1 MSNIKACA
9 AFVRAQA
16 AFGPALKTSVNPA
29 FKSRYSDLASCVD
42 AVMEA
47 LNANGLALMQI
58 PADCESGVC
67 VETLFVHE
75 SGEILNGGKFR
86 APVTK
91 QDAQGYGSATT
102 YARRYG
108 LMAACGIAPEDD
120 DGAAAVKA
128 APQRTAA
135 PTPKPAAA
143 PSIEAIVAQIVADT
157 KRDPAVAAAKLA
169 KSPDDRRDA
178 IWAKLPADTQTAL
191 ADNWPGA

>member
-9 AFVRAQA
+9 AFVKAQA

-29 FKSRYSDLASCVD
+29 FKSRYSDLASCID

-120 DGAAAVKA
+120 DGNAAAKA
-128 APQRTAA
+128 APQRAA
-135 PTPKPAAA
+135 APKPAAA
-143 PSIEAIVAQIVADT
+143 PGIDSIVAQIIADA
-157 KRDPAVAAAKLA
+157 KRDPAATAAKLA
-169 KSPDDRRDA
+169 ESADDRRDA
-178 IWAKLPADTQTAL
+178 IWAKLPADTRTAL
-191 ADNWPGA
+191 TDNWPA

>member
-9 AFVRAQA
+9 AFVKAQS

-29 FKSRYSDLASCVD
+29 FKSRYSDLASCID

-47 LNANGLALMQI
+47 LNSNGLALMQI

-120 DGAAAVKA
+120 DGNAAAKA
-128 APQRTAA
+128 APQRAA
-135 PTPKPAAA
+135 PAKVDPVAEIIAGVNRGDAAGA
-143 PSIEAIVAQIVADT
+143 ATYLAGLNKAD
-157 KRDPAVAAAKLA
+157 L
-169 KSPDDRRDA
+169 DA
-178 IWAKLPADTQTAL
+178 IWSKLPADTAEKLTA
-191 ADNWPGA
+191 AWPA

>member
-9 AFVRAQA
+9 AFVKAQA

-29 FKSRYSDLASCVD
+29 YKSRYSDLASCID

-67 VETLFVHE
+67 IETLFVHE
-75 SGEILNGGKFR
+75 SGEILNGGRFR

-135 PTPKPAAA
+135 PTPAAA

-169 KSPDDRRDA
+169 ESQADRRDA

-191 ADNWPGA
+191 TDNWPGA

>member
-9 AFVRAQA
+9 AFVKAQA

-29 FKSRYSDLASCVD
+29 FKSRYSDLASCID

-75 SGEILNGGKFR
+75 SGEILNGGRFR

-135 PTPKPAAA
+135 PAKRAA
-143 PSIEAIVAQIVADT
+143 PDPVAEIIAGVNRGDAAGAAVYLASLN
-157 KRDPAVAAAKLA
+157 PAELDV
-169 KSPDDRRDA
+169 
-178 IWAKLPADTQTAL
+178 IWSKLPADATEKLTA
-191 ADNWPGA
+191 AWPA

>member
-9 AFVRAQA
+9 AFVKAQA
-16 AFGPALKTSVNPA
+16 SFGPALKTSVNPA
-29 FKSRYSDLASCVD
+29 FKSRYSDLASCID

-86 APVTK
+86 APVSK

-120 DGAAAVKA
+120 DGN
-128 APQRTAA
+128 
-135 PTPKPAAA
+135 
-143 PSIEAIVAQIVADT
+143 
-157 KRDPAVAAAKLA
+157 AAAKAPRQPAARPAAPVDPIAEIIAGVNRGDAAGAAGYLA
-169 KSPDDRRDA
+169 TLDAPALDA
-178 IWAKLPADTQTAL
+178 IWSKLPPAIAEKLTA
-191 ADNWPGA
+191 AWPK

>member
-9 AFVRAQA
+9 AFVKAQA

-29 FKSRYSDLASCVD
+29 FKTRYSDLASCID

-75 SGEILNGGKFR
+75 SGEILNGGRFR

-120 DGAAAVKA
+120 DGNAAAKA
-128 APQRTAA
+128 APQRAA
-135 PTPKPAAA
+135 TPKPAAA
-143 PSIEAIVAQIVADT
+143 PSIETIVAQIVADT
-157 KRDPAVAAAKLA
+157 KRDPAAAAAKLA
-169 KSPDDRRDA
+169 DSPDYRRDA
-178 IWAKLPADTQTAL
+178 IWAKLPADTQNAL
-191 ADNWPGA
+191 TDNWPGA

>member
-1 MSNIKACA
+1 MNNIKACA
-9 AFVRAQA
+9 AFVKAQA

-29 FKSRYSDLASCVD
+29 FKSRYSDLASCID
-42 AVMEA
+42 AVMNA

-58 PADCESGVC
+58 PLEAESGVC
-67 VETLFVHE
+67 VETLFIHE
-75 SGEILNGGKFR
+75 SGEILSGGKFR

-102 YARRYG
+102 YCRRYG

-135 PTPKPAAA
+135 PAKQAA
-143 PSIEAIVAQIVADT
+143 PDPVAEIIAGVNRGDAAGAAVYLASLN
-157 KRDPAVAAAKLA
+157 PAELDV
-169 KSPDDRRDA
+169 
-178 IWAKLPADTQTAL
+178 IWSRLPADTTEKLTA
-191 ADNWPGA
+191 AWPA